1 MQKHAYMIIAHNEFD
16 LLEILV
22 RLLDDPRNDIYVHID
37 AKVKDFDFKSF
48 QALTQYSRLRFTP
61 RRISATW
68 GDFSL
73 VNTELL
79 LLQTAVAGEDPAQ
92 PYAYYHL
99 ISGVDLPIKSN
110 DEIHAFLTKMK
121 VRNLCTFPKMSR
133 TRALPPAF
141 GTTICFAKS
150 ETDLQ
155 RCWHKLLFGCK
166 FCFV

>member
-110 DEIHAFLTKMK
+110 DDIHAFFEKNAGKEFVHFSENDPNSL
-121 VRNLCTFPKMSR
+121 LLQGF
-133 TRALPPAF
+133 AII
-141 GTTICFAKS
+141 ICFVKS
-150 ETDLQ
+150 GISLP
-155 RCWHKLLFGCK
+155 RYLHKLLFGCK

>member
-99 ISGVDLPIKSN
+99 ED
-110 DEIHAFLTKMK
+110 
-121 VRNLCTFPKMSR
+121 
-133 TRALPPAF
+133 
-141 GTTICFAKS
+141 
-150 ETDLQ
+150 
-155 RCWHKLLFGCK
+155 LFGLIPNINAIAGICDK
-166 FCFV
+166 TALIKLKSKIEAITITTALIHCNSSVFLI

>member
-37 AKVKDFDFKSF
+37 AKVKNFDFKTF

-110 DEIHAFLTKMK
+110 DDIHAFFEKNAGKEFVHFSENEPIRL
-121 VRNLCTFPKMSR
+121 LLQGF
-133 TRALPPAF
+133 AII
-141 GTTICFAKS
+141 ICFVKS
-150 ETDLQ
+150 GISLP
-155 RCWHKLLFGCK
+155 RYLHKLLFGCK

>member
-22 RLLDDPRNDIYVHID
+22 RLLDDPRNDIYIHID

-79 LLQTAVAGEDPAQ
+79 LLQTAVGGEDPAQ
-92 PYAYYHL
+92 P
-99 ISGVDLPIKSN
+99 
-110 DEIHAFLTKMK
+110 
-121 VRNLCTFPKMSR
+121 
-133 TRALPPAF
+133 
-141 GTTICFAKS
+141 
-150 ETDLQ
+150 
-155 RCWHKLLFGCK
+155 
-166 FCFV
+166 

>member
-79 LLQTAVAGEDPAQ
+79 LLQTAVAGENPAQ

-110 DEIHAFLTKMK
+110 DDIHAFFEKNAEKEFVHFSENEPNSL
-121 VRNLCTFPKMSR
+121 LLQGF
-133 TRALPPAF
+133 AII
-141 GTTICFAKS
+141 ICFVKS
-150 ETDLQ
+150 GISLP
-155 RCWHKLLFGCK
+155 RYLHKLLFGCK

>member
-22 RLLDDPRNDIYVHID
+22 RLLDDPRNDIYIHID

-92 PYAYYHL
+92 PYAYYRL

-110 DEIHAFLTKMK
+110 DDLRKMLGK
-121 VRNLCTFPKMSR
+121 SLYIFPKMSR
-133 TRALPPAF
+133 IRLLLQEFAII
-141 GTTICFAKS
+141 ICFVKS
-150 ETDLQ
+150 GISLP
-155 RCWHKLLFGCK
+155 RYLHKLLFGCK